1 MVIMDEQLLGES
13 YEKRGA
19 SRMERAMDIANSGV
33 TIAGLVPWSIAIS
46 VPLTML
52 GADYS
57 AVPFAAL
64 LYLIPLCYLFTRRFF
79 LAPQRRW
86 RAE

>member
-1 MVIMDEQLLGES
+1 MDEQLMAES

-19 SRMERAMDIANSGV
+19 GRLERAMDIANSGV
-33 TIAGLVPWSIAIS
+33 TIAGLIPWSIALS

-64 LYLIPLCYLFTRRFF
+64 LYLSPLCYLVTRRLFVQS
-79 LAPQRRW
+79 QRLW
-86 RAE
+86 KAE